1 MPWMRLKFRQR
12 RRRNL
17 EPDLWRLGLD
27 AREVMLARILLAL
40 GGHLSANEARRM
52 VVEKQSAAWR
62 AQLAYLKWLLE
73 GEPAAASQAAFDI
86 YHREVRSNR
95 KRLGRRRW
103 RWLMTRKGLLGE
115 RTPASAHR
123 AWRALQKM
131 LSALASRT
139 GG

>member
-1 MPWMRLKFRQR
+1 MPWMRLKFPRR
-12 RRRNL
+12 RRRNV
-17 EPDLWRLGLD
+17 ESDLWRLGLD

-40 GGHLSANEARRM
+40 GGRLSANEARRM

-103 RWLMTRKGLLGE
+103 RLPMIRKGRLGA
-115 RTPASAHR
+115 RTSASPHR

-131 LSALASRT
+131 LSGLASRNA
-139 GG
+139 G